1 MTLQQAKE
9 IVNSPENVV
18 VLFEGKPVWIDEL
31 DDATGTALVHA
42 ETDGKPMRVHVD
54 RLHAQ

>member
-31 DDATGTALVHA
+31 DDATGTALVHV
-42 ETDGKPMRVHVD
+42 ETDGKPMRVHVN

>member
-1 MTLQQAKE
+1 MNMQQAKE

-18 VLFEGKPVWIDEL
+18 VLYEGNPVWIDEL
-31 DDATGTALVHA
+31 DDDTETALVHS
-42 ETDGKPMRVHVD
+42 ETDGKMLRVRVE